1 MTTTDPAP
9 PRTTAPGPNPAP
21 PRTTAPDPNPAP
33 PRTTTPGPAPT
44 ATPRPPH
51 PSPGPH
57 ERRHSAM
64 DTTGTTTPALTL
76 DDVRKVLTEAV
87 AAEAGVTPAELETD
101 RAFSDYGLDSMA
113 ALSVGMEIEDSFGLT
128 DPPVDLLWDHP
139 TVDTLSVALWQLIS
153 TGSLPAPAAEDQR

>member
-1 MTTTDPAP
+1 
-9 PRTTAPGPNPAP
+9 
-21 PRTTAPDPNPAP
+21 
-33 PRTTTPGPAPT
+33 
-44 ATPRPPH
+44 
-51 PSPGPH
+51 
-57 ERRHSAM
+57 M

-153 TGSLPAPAAEDQR
+153 TGAVPAPAAEDRR